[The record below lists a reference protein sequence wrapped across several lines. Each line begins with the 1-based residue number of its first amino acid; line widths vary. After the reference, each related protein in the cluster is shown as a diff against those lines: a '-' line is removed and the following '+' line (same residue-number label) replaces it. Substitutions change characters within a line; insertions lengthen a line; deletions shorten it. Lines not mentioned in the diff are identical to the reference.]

1 MKPNPFVLKRYLL
14 ACFGLS
20 LALSDGFVLLGG
32 DIQPTS
38 LSRLAMMMIFMFTP
52 LMATLIARKSWR
64 GLKADYDLHWPW
76 QRWNRWWLVAWLSP
90 LALVA
95 LTFGISLLLPGVH
108 YSPGM
113 EGMFARFEGV
123 LPPEQLQA
131 LRDTPPPLH
140 PALLALIQ
148 GLIAGLSINALA
160 AFGEELG
167 WRGLMSKALLPLG
180 FWRNS
185 LITGT
190 VWGLWHAPIILMGH
204 NYPEHPVLGVL
215 MMTLFCLLFAP
226 WFTLVRHRS
235 GSTLAAAV
243 MHGSFNALAGLAVM
257 FVSGGNDLLIGSTG
271 LAGLLALALLNLLIW
286 LGWPETRQVPGKQYV

>member
-1 MKPNPFVLKRYLL
+1 ML
-14 ACFGLS
+14 A
-20 LALSDGFVLLGG
+20 
-32 DIQPTS
+32 
-38 LSRLAMMMIFMFTP
+38 
-52 LMATLIARKSWR
+52 
-64 GLKADYDLHWPW
+64 
-76 QRWNRWWLVAWLSP
+76 
-90 LALVA
+90 A

-131 LRDTPPPLH
+131 LRDNPPPVH
-140 PALLALIQ
+140 PALLALSQ

-167 WRGLMSKALLPLG
+167 WRGLMYKALSTLG

-190 VWGLWHAPIILMGH
+190 VWGLWHAPIILLGH
-204 NYPEHPVLGVL
+204 NYPEHPVFGVI

-226 WFTLVRHRS
+226 WFTLVRQKS

-271 LAGLLALALLNLLIW
+271 LTGLLTLALLNLLIW
-286 LGWPETRQVPGKQYV
+286 LGWPETRQAPTAEHV